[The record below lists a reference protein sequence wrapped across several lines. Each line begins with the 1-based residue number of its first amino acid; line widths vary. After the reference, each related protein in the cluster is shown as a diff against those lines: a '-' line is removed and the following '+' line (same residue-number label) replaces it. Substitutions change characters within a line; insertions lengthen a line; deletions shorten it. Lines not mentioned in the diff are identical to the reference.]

1 MDSKW
6 IINTSDK
13 KRPYSRRKRN
23 MMKIGFIG
31 TGRMGNAVCL
41 NLLKAGFR
49 LTVIDINKESYKN
62 LVAMG
67 AYAAESLSEMGQ
79 QSELIMTSL
88 PKDEILQEVIV
99 GENGIL
105 TGVNPGTIIIDI
117 GTSSPRTARLIG
129 EKAALKGVDF
139 LDAPVSAGGVEGA
152 KQGTLSIMVG
162 GKRSI
167 FEKVKFVL
175 EKMGNKIFYVG
186 ELGAGQSMKLVNNLL
201 HNMNR
206 LALLEGLVLGAKAGL
221 DPKMMLEVIE
231 ASSGNSYDVKRRGPD
246 ILKGDFES
254 KNRASLNGA
263 CKTLKLISEFADEL
277 NMPLLMT
284 SIARQIYNMAKAKG
298 FGAEQPISIIKMYEE
313 ALGVQVRAK

>member
-1 MDSKW
+1 
-6 IINTSDK
+6 
-13 KRPYSRRKRN
+13 
-23 MMKIGFIG
+23 MMKIGFVG

-41 NLLKAGFR
+41 NLLKAGFQ
-49 LTVIDINKESYKN
+49 LTVNDVNKESYKN
-62 LVAMG
+62 LVAVG
-67 AYAAESLSEMGQ
+67 ARATESLSEMSQ

-88 PKDEILQEVIV
+88 PKDEIMQEVIG
-99 GENGIL
+99 GENGIIA
-105 TGVNPGTIIIDI
+105 GVNPGTIVIDI
-117 GTSSPRTARLIG
+117 GTSSPKTTRLIG
-129 EKAALKGVDF
+129 ERAALKGVDF

-162 GKRSI
+162 GKRSV
-167 FEKVKFVL
+167 FEKVKFVF
-175 EKMGNKIFYVG
+175 ENMGNKIFYVG
-186 ELGAGQSMKLVNNLL
+186 ELGSGQSMKLVNNLL

-221 DPKMMLEVIE
+221 DPKVMLDVIE
-231 ASSGNSYDVKRRGPD
+231 ASSGNSYDVKRRRPD
-246 ILKGDFES
+246 ILSRDFES

-263 CKTLKLISEFADEL
+263 CKTLKLISEFAEDL

-298 FGAEQPISIIKMYEE
+298 LGDEQPIAIIKLYEE